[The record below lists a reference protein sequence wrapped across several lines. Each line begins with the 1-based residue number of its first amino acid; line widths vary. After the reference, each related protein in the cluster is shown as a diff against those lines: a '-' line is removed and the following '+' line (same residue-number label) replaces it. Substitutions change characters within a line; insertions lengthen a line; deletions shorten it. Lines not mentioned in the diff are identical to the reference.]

1 MSALLKFP
9 LTLVLSLGGE
19 RKEPGDILRS
29 AQDDKGI

>member
-19 RKEPGDILRS
+19 RKEP